1 MQNLENGLRGTEQET
16 EKGPVRISKRF
27 HPRHRHSKM
36 LRQGG
41 RREEKKKKSLR
52 LSSEERFGVC
62 YRKGWGWE
70 KEKKGAYVES
80 DPFGSSFFQRC
91 R

>member
-16 EKGPVRISKRF
+16 EKGPVRISERF

-41 RREEKKKKSLR
+41 RREEKKKKKVL
-52 LSSEERFGVC
+52 G
-62 YRKGWGWE
+62 
-70 KEKKGAYVES
+70 
-80 DPFGSSFFQRC
+80 
-91 R
+91 